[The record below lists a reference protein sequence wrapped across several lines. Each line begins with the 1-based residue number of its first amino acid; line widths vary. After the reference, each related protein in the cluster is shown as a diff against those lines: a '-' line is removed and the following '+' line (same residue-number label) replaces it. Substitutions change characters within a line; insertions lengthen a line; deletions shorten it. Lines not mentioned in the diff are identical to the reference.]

1 MLSFVSVSIFRYYA
15 LSRNAI
21 CPSLHNKW
29 TSSHTCNIS
38 LMTENNKDD
47 DDITMMIW
55 EKAHKIFRTPSTSLV
70 FCRNIQCKLKQWS
83 QKHEV
88 GLRKGLKN
96 PVKISFFIKI

>member
-1 MLSFVSVSIFRYYA
+1 MHSV
-15 LSRNAI
+15 AI
-21 CPSLHNKW
+21 PSAHPST
-29 TSSHTCNIS
+29 TSGLLFTPVRS

-55 EKAHKIFRTPSTSLV
+55 EKAQKIFRTPSTSLV